1 VAETKTKPSDVSVD
15 QFLESVTD
23 ATQRE
28 DSKTLIHMMHSITGE
43 PARMWGSSLIG
54 FGTYHYVYASGHE
67 GDICLSGFSPR
78 KNALTIYLLC
88 GASERFGGML
98 SKLGKAKMGKGCL
111 YIKKLA
117 DIDLDVLREMIQT
130 SVVETLARPKP
141 VSKAG
146 AKSKAAAKPK
156 IVAKSKSL
164 VKVKAVGKA
173 KSAPKAASKPKPKA
187 NR

>member
-1 VAETKTKPSDVSVD
+1 MAETKTKPTDISVD

-23 ATQRE
+23 TIQRE
-28 DSKTLIHMMHSITGE
+28 DSKTLIQMMRSITGE
-43 PARMWGSSLIG
+43 PARMWGTSLIG

-88 GASERFGGML
+88 GASDRFGSIL

-130 SVVETLARPKP
+130 SVTETLARPKP
-141 VSKAG
+141 LPEAKEKSKTAATPKAD
-146 AKSKAAAKPK
+146 AKSKR
-156 IVAKSKSL
+156 L
-164 VKVKAVGKA
+164 VKVKTVAKA
-173 KSAPKAASKPKPKA
+173 RSAAKAALKPQRKA
-187 NR
+187 SR